1 MLRTGRL
8 LAPFQG
14 LRRSASTTGISPD
27 AGSRATGDPGVSPD
41 RTRTG
46 RLLWACSRFPLPSPP
61 PSISPASELLDAR
74 KRIANAPPVGA
85 DMTRGHKAAPDNT
98 KRP

>member
-46 RLLWACSRFPLPSPP
+46 RLPWACARFPLPSPP

-74 KRIANAPPVGA
+74 KRVANIQ
-85 DMTRGHKAAPDNT
+85 DMTRRHRAVPDNT
-98 KRP
+98 KRSADL